1 MGEPRLVIAAG
12 GTGGHMFPAQSLAE
26 AMLRQGWRVTLMTD
40 ARGARY
46 TGGFPHSVDIRE
58 IASATTALGGALGK
72 ITAPFKIG
80 AGVLSAAGDFLKDRP
95 QAVAGFGGYPSI
107 PALAAAYLLGVPRL
121 LHEQNGVLG
130 RVNRVFAKRVQAVAC
145 GTWPTVL
152 PAGVEGIPVG
162 NPVRASV
169 MERAGAPYDAPG
181 DGGISL
187 VVFGGSQGAQ
197 ILSRVVPAA
206 VGLLPEEMRA
216 ALRVTQQARP
226 EDQADVSKAYK
237 SLGISAEIEPFFHDL
252 PKRIAGASLVISRA
266 GASSVADISI
276 IGRPSILIPFAAATA
291 DHQTYNARG
300 LLDAEAA
307 VLIPEAKLSP
317 ESLAEQIRAILANPE
332 AAERM
337 AANALRLARPDATD
351 RLVALVEDIAGLTK
365 RMQQA

>member
-1 MGEPRLVIAAG
+1 MTEPRLVIAAG

-26 AMLRQGWRVTLMTD
+26 TMLRRGWRVTLMTD

-58 IASATTALGGALGK
+58 VSSATTARGGIAGK
-72 ITAPFKIG
+72 ISAPFKIG
-80 AGVLSAAGDFLKDRP
+80 AGVLSAAFDFIKDRP
-95 QAVAGFGGYPSI
+95 NAVAGFGGYPTI
-107 PALAAAYLLGVPRL
+107 PGLAAATLLGVPRL

-145 GTWPTVL
+145 GTWPTEL

-162 NPVRASV
+162 NPVRNAV
-169 MERAGAPYDAPG
+169 MERSAAPYDAPTS
-181 DGGISL
+181 DRISL

-197 ILSRVVPAA
+197 ILSRVVPDAISR
-206 VGLLPEEMRA
+206 LPEPMRR
-216 ALRVTQQARP
+216 ALKITQQARP
-226 EDQADVSKAYK
+226 EDQEHVAQTYAAMPVDADVQ
-237 SLGISAEIEPFFHDL
+237 PFFHDL
-252 PKRIAGASLVISRA
+252 PKRIAGAALVISRA

-291 DHQTYNARG
+291 DHQTRNARG
-300 LLDAEAA
+300 LLDAGAA
-307 VLIPEAKLSP
+307 VLIPEAQLSP
-317 ESLAEQIRAILANPE
+317 ESLAKQIEAIVANPE

-337 AANALRLARPDATD
+337 AANALRLAKPDATE

-365 RMQQA
+365 RMQKA